1 MLNDA
6 DDGGQFPF
14 VTVQVNVFVPMLR
27 LFTLVDAELALPIV
41 PVPELT
47 VQSPVPIL
55 GTVALIVPVSEQ
67 ICWSAP
73 TVAVLGGKLRRMVIS
88 SKTAEQA
95 PFVTVQRNTL
105 LPAAKFETEL
115 KLSDA
120 SANVPLPETSV
131 QTPFPSVGEA
141 AFNVVL
147 SAQIC

>member
-27 LFTLVDAELALPIV
+27 LFTLVDAELALPSDA
-41 PVPELT
+41 VPELT
-47 VQSPVPIL
+47 VQSPIPIF
-55 GTVALIVPVSEQ
+55 GAVALIVPVSEQ
-67 ICWSAP
+67 ICWSEP
-73 TVAVLGGKLRRMVIS
+73 TVAVLGGKLRRMFTS
-88 SKTAEQA
+88 SKTAGQT

-115 KLSDA
+115 ILSDA

-131 QTPFPSVGEA
+131 QTPFPIVGEA

>member
-27 LFTLVDAELALPIV
+27 LFTLVDVELALPSDA
-41 PVPELT
+41 VPELT
-47 VQSPVPIL
+47 VQRPVPML
-55 GTVALIVPVSEQ
+55 GVVALIVPVSEQ

-105 LPAAKFETEL
+105 LPVAKFETEL

-120 SANVPLPETSV
+120 SENVPLPETSV
-131 QTPFPSVGEA
+131 QMPFPIVGEA
-141 AFNVVL
+141 AFNEAF
-147 SAQIC
+147 SEQIC

>member
-27 LFTLVDAELALPIV
+27 LFTLVDTELALPSDAV
-41 PVPELT
+41 PEPTVQRPVPM
-47 VQSPVPIL
+47 L
-55 GTVALIVPVSEQ
+55 GAVALIVPVAEQ

-73 TVAVLGGKLRRMVIS
+73 TVAVLGGKLRRMFTS
-88 SKTAEQA
+88 SKTAGQT
-95 PFVTVQRNTL
+95 PFVTVQRRTTFPSLNPETPL
-105 LPAAKFETEL
+105 RLFETSA
-115 KLSDA
+115 SD
-120 SANVPLPETSV
+120 PLPETTD
-131 QTPFPSVGEA
+131 QTPFPIVGEA